1 MIILFLFNYFI
12 TEGKEKIRA
21 VNFYENDKLIKRI
34 EGEFYG
40 YKKDEKENI
49 YLIGEN
55 EILILNKEG
64 KQSGKIRA
72 KGNLE
77 ISRSG
82 KYQIVY
88 DDKRIKIYKNLLFF
102 SEIPLKEK
110 SLRKIL
116 FSPDEKY
123 LALLFKNSFLFFSL
137 EDKIFLFKKDFDLP
151 LIFGKIFDTLIVLV
165 SEERDK
171 FYFETYL
178 FDYSGNL
185 LKKFINYYQRPD
197 ELVLDVEIERD
208 KILAKT
214 YLDSYQIDNPL
225 KNSFKE
231 FFFNKFLADTIPW
244 PLPPTDSLQPL
255 GNNWGEYQNY
265 GGSPYFHPG
274 IDILTPQRQGV
285 PVYAVK
291 DGWVKAWL
299 TIQARYHW
307 RLAIADSS
315 LEYPDSCEGFLY
327 AHIDSARYHKQVG
340 DYVQKGELI
349 GYLVP
354 WPVSGFDHIHFAKIK
369 DEGYTWPRADWA
381 FIFNPLILLR
391 PNIDTIPPKFEYARP
406 NQYFAFCLNNTSNYL
421 NPDSLYG
428 DVDIICKVYDKFS
441 VSTRDTVWDRLIPLK
456 IEYEII
462 GEYETLEKT
471 LSFSFSGRL
480 PSDQLINVVYKQD
493 NICRSRGD
501 YNYRDYYFIITN
513 TDGDSLIESSDINY
527 CWPTRNFPNGRYLIK
542 VYAHDAFNNCSVCS
556 MFVRVANPSGISEKD
571 KGKIIKDKKEIY
583 SINGQ
588 KIKIMKKG
596 VYFIFEEK
604 RYKKVCKYK

>member
-1 MIILFLFNYFI
+1 MIIFFLFSYFV
-12 TEGKEKIRA
+12 TEGKEKIKA
-21 VNFYENDKLIKRI
+21 INFYHDNKLVKRI
-34 EGEFYG
+34 EKEFYG
-40 YKKDEKENI
+40 YEEDQGGNL
-49 YLIGEN
+49 YLIGEK
-55 EILILNKEG
+55 EILVLDKKGKEI
-64 KQSGKIRA
+64 GKIKDEGGLA
-72 KGNLE
+72 
-77 ISRSG
+77 ISSRG
-82 KYQIVY
+82 RYQIVY
-88 DDKRIKIYKNLLFF
+88 DDKSLRIYKDLLFF
-102 SEIPLKEK
+102 YQIPLKEK
-110 SLRKIL
+110 SLRKII

-137 EDKIFLFKKDFDLP
+137 EDKIFLFRKDFSLP

-185 LKKFINYYQRPD
+185 LKKFINYYQKPD
-197 ELVLDVEIERD
+197 ELVLDIEIESD
-208 KILAKT
+208 KIFAKT
-214 YLDSYQIDNPL
+214 YFHRYQIDNPL

-231 FFFNKFLADTIPW
+231 IFLNKFLADTIPW

-354 WPVSGFDHIHFAKIK
+354 WPVNGFDHIHFAKIK

-381 FIFNPLILLR
+381 FVFNPLILLR
-391 PNIDTIPPKFEYARP
+391 PNTDTIPPKFEYARP
-406 NQYFAFCLNNTSNYL
+406 SQYFAFCLNNTSNYL

-428 DVDIICKVYDKFS
+428 DVDIICKVYDKFG
-441 VSTRDTVWDRLIPLK
+441 VSTGDTVWDRLIPLK

-542 VYAHDAFNNCSVCS
+542 VYAYDASNNCSVCS
-556 MFVRVANPSGISEKD
+556 MFVRVINPSGIAEKN
-571 KGKIIKDKKEIY
+571 KKKIIKDKKEIY

-588 KIKIMKKG
+588 KIKVMKKG
-596 VYFIFEEK
+596 VYFILEEK
-604 RYKKVCKYK
+604 KYKKVWKYK

>member
-64 KQSGKIRA
+64 EQSGKIRA
-72 KGNLE
+72 EGNLE

-102 SEIPLKEK
+102 DQIPLKEK

-381 FIFNPLILLR
+381 FVFNPLILLR
-391 PNIDTIPPKFEYARP
+391 PNIDTIPPKFEYTRP

-501 YNYRDYYFIITN
+501 YDYRDYYFIITN

-542 VYAHDAFNNCSVCS
+542 VYAYDAFNNCSVCS

-571 KGKIIKDKKEIY
+571 EGKIIKDKKEIY

>member
-1 MIILFLFNYFI
+1 MIIFFLFSYFI
-12 TEGKEKIRA
+12 TEGKEKIKA
-21 VNFYENDKLIKRI
+21 INFYYNNKLVKRI
-34 EGEFYG
+34 EREFYG
-40 YKKDEKENI
+40 YKEDRDGNV
-49 YLIGEN
+49 YLIGEK
-55 EILILNKEG
+55 EILVLNKEG
-64 KQSGKIRA
+64 KEIGKIRDEGGLA
-72 KGNLE
+72 
-77 ISRSG
+77 ISGSG
-82 KYQIVY
+82 RYQIVY
-88 DDKRIKIYKNLLFF
+88 DDKSVRIYKDLLFF
-102 SEIPLKEK
+102 YQIPLKEK
-110 SLRKIL
+110 SLRKII

-123 LALLFKNSFLFFSL
+123 LAFLFKNHFLFFSL
-137 EDKIFLFKKDFDLP
+137 EDKIFLFRKDFNLP

-165 SEERDK
+165 CEERAK

-185 LKKFINYYQRPD
+185 LKKFTNYYQRPD
-197 ELVLDVEIERD
+197 ELVLDIEIED
-208 KILAKT
+208 NKIFAKT
-214 YLDSYQIDNPL
+214 YFHRYQIDNPL

-231 FFFNKFLADTIPW
+231 IFLNKFLEDTIPW
-244 PLPPTDSLQPL
+244 PLPPTSSLQPL

-285 PVYAVK
+285 AVYAVK

-354 WPVSGFDHIHFAKIK
+354 WPVTGFDHIHFAKIK

-381 FIFNPLILLR
+381 FVFNPLILLR
-391 PNIDTIPPKFEYARP
+391 PNTDTIPPKFEFARP

-428 DVDIICKVYDKFS
+428 DVDIICKIYDKFS
-441 VSTRDTVWDRLIPLK
+441 VSTGDTVWDKLIPLK

-480 PSDQLINVVYKQD
+480 PNDQLINVVYKQD

-527 CWPTRNFPNGRYLIK
+527 CWQTRNFPNGRYLIK
-542 VYAHDAFNNCSVCS
+542 VYAYDAFNNCSACS
-556 MFVRVANPSGISEKD
+556 MFVRVANLSGISEDNK
-571 KGKIIKDKKEIY
+571 KKIRKDKKEIY

-588 KIKIMKKG
+588 KIKVMKKG

-604 RYKKVCKYK
+604 GYKKVCKYK